1 MLFRFANEKD
11 SDIIMQGL
19 TEIEYYERNN
29 SSFFSD
35 KDGTIQRKRIH
46 DAITNNSIMIV
57 EDGLYTGTDDLSSS
71 GSDDSDSDS
80 KSDSSLST
88 DSGITIDEPLLRG
101 QVMGFIWFTMTK
113 KCFVGI
119 DNCDFMD
126 SYVYISYVWV
136 DKTIRGRGIAEKL
149 YSKVIEYCKANNV
162 KKVWLDI
169 PLNNKHSMDFH
180 KKIGFEP
187 QTTLYSK
194 II

>member
-1 MLFRFANEKD
+1 MLFRFANKKD

-35 KDGTIQRKRIH
+35 KDGIIQRKRIH

-57 EDGLYTGTDDLSSS
+57 EDGLCTDGSSSS

-80 KSDSSLST
+80 KSDSSVST
-88 DSGITIDEPLLRG
+88 DSGITIDKPLLKG
-101 QVMGFIWFTMTK
+101 HVIGFIWFTMTK

-119 DNCDFMD
+119 DNCDFTD

-136 DKTIRGRGIAEKL
+136 DKTIRGRGIAKKL
-149 YSKVIEYCKANNV
+149 YAKVIEYCKANNI
-162 KKVWLDI
+162 KKIWLDI
-169 PLNNKHSMDFH
+169 PLNNKQSIDFH
-180 KKIGFEP
+180 EKIGFES

-194 II
+194 CI

>member
-19 TEIEYYERNN
+19 IEIEYYEISN

-35 KDGTIQRKRIH
+35 KDGTEQRKRIH

-57 EDGLYTGTDDLSSS
+57 EDELYNEDDSSS
-71 GSDDSDSDS
+71 SSDDSDSS
-80 KSDSSLST
+80 VST
-88 DSGITIDEPLLRG
+88 DSGIIMNILKR
-101 QVMGFIWFTMTK
+101 QVAGFIWFTMTK

-119 DNCDFMD
+119 DNCDFTD

-136 DKTIRGRGIAEKL
+136 NKLIRGKGIAKKL
-149 YSKVIEYCKANNV
+149 YAKVIEYCKANNV

-169 PLNNKHSMDFH
+169 PLNNKSSMDFH

-194 II
+194 CL

>member
-19 TEIEYYERNN
+19 IEIEYYEKNN

-35 KDGTIQRKRIH
+35 KDGTNQRKRIH

-57 EDGLYTGTDDLSSS
+57 EDGLYKEDDS
-71 GSDDSDSDS
+71 SDDSDSDS
-80 KSDSSLST
+80 KSDSSVST
-88 DSGITIDEPLLRG
+88 DSGINMNILKR
-101 QVMGFIWFTMTK
+101 QVVAGFIWFTMTK

-119 DNCDFMD
+119 DNCDFTD

-136 DKTIRGRGIAEKL
+136 NKLIRGKGIAKKL
-149 YSKVIEYCKANNV
+149 YAKVIEYCKANNV

-169 PLNNKHSMDFH
+169 PLNNKSSMDFH
-180 KKIGFEP
+180 KKIGFEA

-194 II
+194 CL

>member
-1 MLFRFANEKD
+1 MK
-11 SDIIMQGL
+11 GL
-19 TEIEYYERNN
+19 IEIEYYEIKN

-35 KDGTIQRKRIH
+35 KDGIEQRTRIH

-57 EDGLYTGTDDLSSS
+57 EEGLYRDESSC
-71 GSDDSDSDS
+71 SDDSDTDS

-88 DSGITIDEPLLRG
+88 DSGIDVCTLKG
-101 QVMGFIWFTMTK
+101 QVVGFIWFTMTK

-119 DNCDFMD
+119 DNCDFTD

-136 DKTIRGRGIAEKL
+136 DKTIRGRGIAKKL

-169 PLNNKHSMDFH
+169 PLNNKQSIDFH

-194 II
+194 CI

>member
-19 TEIEYYERNN
+19 IEIECYEINN

-35 KDGTIQRKRIH
+35 KDGTEQRKRIH

-57 EDGLYTGTDDLSSS
+57 EDVLYDDS
-71 GSDDSDSDS
+71 SDDSDT
-80 KSDSSLST
+80 DSSLST
-88 DSGITIDEPLLRG
+88 DSGIDIPLLKRH
-101 QVMGFIWFTMTK
+101 VAGFIWFTMTK

-136 DKTIRGRGIAEKL
+136 NKLIRGKGIAKKL
-149 YSKVIEYCKANNV
+149 YGKVIEYCKTKNI
-162 KKVWLDI
+162 KKIWLDI
-169 PLNNKHSMDFH
+169 PLNNNMSMDFH

-194 II
+194 CI

>member
-57 EDGLYTGTDDLSSS
+57 EDGLYSGDDDSL

-80 KSDSSLST
+80 KSDSSVST
-88 DSGITIDEPLLRG
+88 DSGITMNDIPLLKR
-101 QVMGFIWFTMTK
+101 QVAGFIWFTMTK

-119 DNCDFMD
+119 DNCDFTD
-126 SYVYISYVWV
+126 SYVYIYYVWV
-136 DKTIRGRGIAEKL
+136 NKLIRGKGIAKKL
-149 YSKVIEYCKANNV
+149 YAKVIEYCKTNNI

-169 PLNNKHSMDFH
+169 PLNNKMSMDFH

-187 QTTLYSK
+187 QTILYSK
-194 II
+194 CI

>member
-19 TEIEYYERNN
+19 IEIECYEINN

-35 KDGTIQRKRIH
+35 KDGTEQRKRIH

-57 EDGLYTGTDDLSSS
+57 EEEIC
-71 GSDDSDSDS
+71 SDDSSCSDESDSDS

-88 DSGITIDEPLLRG
+88 DSGIDFQTLKR
-101 QVMGFIWFTMTK
+101 QVAGFIWFTMTK

-136 DKTIRGRGIAEKL
+136 NKLIRGKGIAKKL
-149 YSKVIEYCKANNV
+149 YAKVIEYCKTKNI
-162 KKVWLDI
+162 KKIWLDI
-169 PLNNKHSMDFH
+169 PLNNNMSIDFH

-194 II
+194 CI

>member
-1 MLFRFANEKD
+1 MSFRFANEKD
-11 SDIIMQGL
+11 YDIIMQGL
-19 TEIEYYERNN
+19 IEIECYERSN

-35 KDGTIQRKRIH
+35 KDGREQRKRIH

-57 EDGLYTGTDDLSSS
+57 EHEICSDDSSN
-71 GSDDSDSDS
+71 SDDSDIDS

-88 DSGITIDEPLLRG
+88 DSGIILKR
-101 QVMGFIWFTMTK
+101 QVAGFIWFTMTK

-119 DNCDFMD
+119 DNCDFTD

-136 DKTIRGRGIAEKL
+136 NKLIRGKGIAKKL
-149 YSKVIEYCKANNV
+149 YAKVIEYCKANNI

-169 PLNNKHSMDFH
+169 PLNNNMSMDFH

-194 II
+194 YI

>member
-1 MLFRFANEKD
+1 MMFRFANEKD

-19 TEIEYYERNN
+19 IEIEYYERSN

-35 KDGTIQRKRIH
+35 KDGTEQRKRIH

-57 EDGLYTGTDDLSSS
+57 EDGLYSGDDNSSC
-71 GSDDSDSDS
+71 SDDSDTDS

-88 DSGITIDEPLLRG
+88 DSGICLQLKR
-101 QVMGFIWFTMTK
+101 QVAGFIWFTMTK

-119 DNCDFMD
+119 DNCDFTD

-136 DKTIRGRGIAEKL
+136 NKLIRGKGIAKKL
-149 YSKVIEYCKANNV
+149 YAKVIEYCKANNI

-169 PLNNKHSMDFH
+169 PLNNKMSMDFH

-194 II
+194 CI

>member
-19 TEIEYYERNN
+19 IEIENYEISN

-35 KDGTIQRKRIH
+35 KDGTNQRKRIH

-57 EDGLYTGTDDLSSS
+57 EDGLYNEDDSSN
-71 GSDDSDSDS
+71 SDDSDSS
-80 KSDSSLST
+80 VST
-88 DSGITIDEPLLRG
+88 DSGITMNVLKR
-101 QVMGFIWFTMTK
+101 QVAGFIWFTMTK

-119 DNCDFMD
+119 DNCDFTD

-136 DKTIRGRGIAEKL
+136 NKLIRGKGVAKKL
-149 YSKVIEYCKANNV
+149 YAKVIEYCKANNV

-169 PLNNKHSMDFH
+169 PLNNKSSMDFH
-180 KKIGFEP
+180 KKIGFEA

-194 II
+194 CL